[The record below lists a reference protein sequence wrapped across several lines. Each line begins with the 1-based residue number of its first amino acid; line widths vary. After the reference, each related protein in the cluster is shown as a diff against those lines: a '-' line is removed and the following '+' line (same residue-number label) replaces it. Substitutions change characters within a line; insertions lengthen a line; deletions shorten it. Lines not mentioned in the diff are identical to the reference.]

1 MMQANKRLGTESS
14 ATRAALIEATDQ
26 LIREEGYGSV
36 TSRRLAEKAGLKHQ
50 LIYYYFNTLGDLL
63 LEVFQRASER
73 NIAHLEQALNAEHPL
88 RALWEHN
95 SDPRSIR
102 FMTEFTAM
110 GNHHEAIR
118 TALAAHGERVR
129 ATEARVIGRY
139 LEDRKVDVGL
149 PPKVLTILI
158 SSVSRSMLIER
169 NLGMTFGHK
178 EMQEAVY
185 AWLETVEAPE
195 PPAADAPRRAVP
207 WPGRRLPNPRK
218 VRG

>member
-1 MMQANKRLGTESS
+1 MQVNKRLGTESS
-14 ATRAALIEATDQ
+14 ATRAALIEATDE

-73 NIAHLEQALNAEHPL
+73 NIAHLERALLAEHPL
-88 RALWEHN
+88 RALWRHN

-118 TALAAHGERVR
+118 TALAAHGEKVR
-129 ATEARVIGRY
+129 ATEEKAIARY
-139 LEDRKVDVGL
+139 LEERRIDVGL
-149 PPKVLTILI
+149 PPKVLTVLI
-158 SSVSRSMLIER
+158 SSVSRALLIER
-169 NLGMTFGHK
+169 NVGMTFGHV
-178 EMQEAVY
+178 EMEEAVD
-185 AWLETVEAPE
+185 AWLTTLEAPD
-195 PPAADAPRRAVP
+195 PPGEELPRRSVP
-207 WPGRRLPNPRK
+207 WPGRRRPSRRK
-218 VRG
+218 AAD